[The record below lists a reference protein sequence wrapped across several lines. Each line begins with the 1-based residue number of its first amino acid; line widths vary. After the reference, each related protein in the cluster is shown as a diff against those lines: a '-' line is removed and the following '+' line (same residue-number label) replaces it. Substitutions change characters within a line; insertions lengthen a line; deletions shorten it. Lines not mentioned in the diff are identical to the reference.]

1 MSPGYPAK
9 VRRRACEQ
17 YTSGISNARKRGR
30 SCLEALVSPEPERVC
45 SKVRVNPHK
54 SPSSCS
60 RTGGWKR
67 GRNAPNPPCFS
78 RRSSQLP
85 THLSCCTVYT
95 ADICF
100 PLSPYQNSGKNAQYF
115 WRRVVST
122 SDFSTQ
128 SGMETKTFTLLTRSK
143 RLWLLSSRQRPRRQT
158 CRRTARVRMMRP
170 SSLTISAKVTAPT
183 GSLINYILPFI
194 EERSLPCWDLTVL
207 ARPRQWKRWRDTEG
221 PIKGVFASWGAIPYA
236 KPSH

>member
-1 MSPGYPAK
+1 MLSFFQTYFLALLFTCLLANSFELLYCIYRRNIFSAPLTRIPAK
-9 VRRRACEQ
+9 
-17 YTSGISNARKRGR
+17 T
-30 SCLEALVSPEPERVC
+30 
-45 SKVRVNPHK
+45 
-54 SPSSCS
+54 
-60 RTGGWKR
+60 
-67 GRNAPNPPCFS
+67 PNTFGEG
-78 RRSSQLP
+78 
-85 THLSCCTVYT
+85 
-95 ADICF
+95 F
-100 PLSPYQNSGKNAQYF
+100 
-115 WRRVVST
+115 VST

-143 RLWLLSSRQRPRRQT
+143 RLCLLTSRQRPRRQT

-207 ARPRQWKRWRDTEG
+207 ARPQQWKRWRDTEG